1 MDPKADAG
9 RLVKKLALFVLFFA
23 ILMEIL
29 LRLYDPFHFRVKGD
43 KVVLPVNQRE
53 IIDNRINP
61 KLDPIVINTRNSL
74 GFRGPEPSKD
84 TVGQLRIVT
93 MGGSAVECHFLN
105 DDKTWPF
112 LLGKH
117 LAGQF
122 PDCWLNNAGMDG
134 HSTYGH
140 VVLLNGFVKE
150 LRPSMV
156 IFLTGIN
163 DVENSAP
170 TFHDKLNT
178 RGAVADWRHYLF
190 DNSEVLSLL
199 LNLSRG
205 WRVQRFTNTTN
216 SMLLLDPVQ
225 RKRLPDSVVRE
236 RMSRQAPFLEGYRS
250 RLKDL
255 ADTCIAWHILPVF
268 LTQPNQFGAGRDSVT
283 GADLALFPVDGM
295 GSNMNGKLVWDLL
308 EQYNDV
314 TRSLCR
320 DRGLPL
326 IDLALLMPK
335 NSLYFYDMSHFTNE
349 GSEELCRIIEGPLDK
364 IIRENLSC
372 IRK

>member
-9 RLVKKLALFVLFFA
+9 RLVKKLVLFVLFFA
-23 ILMEIL
+23 ILMEML

-53 IIDNRINP
+53 MIDNRINP
-61 KLDPIVINTRNSL
+61 KLDPIAVNTRNSL
-74 GFRGPEPSKD
+74 GFRGPEPLKD
-84 TVGQLRIVT
+84 TAGRLRIIT

-105 DDKTWPF
+105 DDKTWPY
-112 LLGKH
+112 LLGKR
-117 LAGQF
+117 LAEHF

-140 VVLLNGFVKE
+140 VVLLNGSVKK
-150 LRPSMV
+150 LKPSMV

-163 DVENSAP
+163 DVENCAP

-216 SMLLLDPVQ
+216 TMLLLDSVQ
-225 RKRLPDSVVRE
+225 RKALPDSLVRE
-236 RMSRQAPFLEGYRS
+236 RISRQAPFLAAYRS
-250 RLKDL
+250 RLMDL

-268 LTQPNQFGAGRDSVT
+268 LTQPNQFGSGRDSVT

-295 GSNMNGKLVWDLL
+295 NSNVNGKLVWQLL

-314 TRSLCR
+314 TRSLCQE
-320 DRGLPL
+320 RGLPL
-326 IDLALLMPK
+326 IDVARLMPK

-349 GSEELCRIIEGPLDK
+349 GAEELCRIIVGPLDK
-364 IIRENLSC
+364 IIGENLSC